1 MKKIGIL
8 SDTHGLVRPEVLQ
21 ALQGCGA
28 ILHGGDINRQEI
40 IDQLEKIAPL
50 YVVRGNNDKEWA
62 EYLPLFLDFELFGM
76 RVFMT
81 HRKKD
86 LPGDLAA
93 YDLVVYGHS
102 HKYEQKTEGRTYLIN
117 PGSCG
122 PRRFNQDITL
132 ALLELPE
139 NDQEMTLQM
148 TIRRIDIPHVKIPVI
163 NKEKIQKPD
172 IEKVIREVRR
182 GRSVAEISAKSG
194 MDPELTEQ
202 ICRLYLTHPGVDADG
217 IMTKMGL

>member
-8 SDTHGLVRPEVLQ
+8 SDTHGLLRPEVLRS
-21 ALQGCGA
+21 LQGCDA

-40 IDQLEKIAPL
+40 IDRLEQIAP
-50 YVVRGNNDKEWA
+50 VHAVRGNNDKEWA
-62 EYLPLFLDFELFGM
+62 ENLPLFLDFNLCGLHIY
-76 RVFMT
+76 MT

-86 LPGDLAA
+86 LPKGLCT

-102 HKYEQKTEGRTYLIN
+102 HRYEQRMEGSTAVIN

-132 ALLELPE
+132 AVMDLDEKSR
-139 NDQEMTLQM
+139 EMM
-148 TIRRIDIPHVKIPVI
+148 IRRIDIPHAKGPAVSKDKV
-163 NKEKIQKPD
+163 QKAD
-172 IEKVIREVRR
+172 IEKVIREVAK
-182 GRSVAEISAKSG
+182 GRSVPEISSKLG

-202 ICRLYLTHPGVDADG
+202 ICRLYLTHPGVTADG